1 MNHRNQQAYYQQQ
14 HAQHQHFQ
22 QQGKYNSKHGEQGG
36 GRPVSHSVNHG
47 HHPHHGTHSGVNHSA
62 KHGANQGYQHSYGPP
77 TSANPPPSVPQ
88 FNRSNS
94 ASQIQHKSPNIPYN
108 SQNPQNIS
116 HKPPHPQMHHMA
128 HGPTHQNYQNHQP
141 PSHSNRPLNRKPRA
155 APQAARVPITSIEH
169 HLDQLYHQ
177 QIQLN
182 DSTHSYFKTVKDI
195 GHHSY
200 RHNTN
205 FSQLVDTSQHMDK
218 PTFDLMNFQRQKV
231 HQINGNFRNV
241 FKAKLPTQQQINQQ
255 NHRLKNNSIPELEN
269 KLRKRKKEFTKT
281 GSMKVKN
288 DIEYMERQ
296 LQEYHRRITT
306 PKRAQTRSELVH
318 GVMQEV
324 VLPGSMDFAYR
335 QSNYHKHWHQNIN
348 KFQTK
353 TFTVSCTKTNYTKEK
368 SQILSELKMLDI
380 VDPNP
385 K

>member
-22 QQGKYNSKHGEQGG
+22 QQGKNNSN
-36 GRPVSHSVNHG
+36 VNHVG
-47 HHPHHGTHSGVNHSA
+47 HHPHHGTSNGVNNSVN
-62 KHGANQGYQHSYGPP
+62 HGVNSGYQHSYGPP
-77 TSANPPPSVPQ
+77 TSGNPPPSVPQ
-88 FNRSNS
+88 FNRSYS
-94 ASQIQHKSPNIPYN
+94 ASQIQHKSQNLTYN
-108 SQNPQNIS
+108 SKNPHIIS
-116 HKPPHPQMHHMA
+116 HKPPAHPQM
-128 HGPTHQNYQNHQP
+128 QNYQNHQHLP
-141 PSHSNRPLNRKPRA
+141 PPPHSNRPPPNRKPRA
-155 APQAARVPITSIEH
+155 TPQTARVPITSIEH

-241 FKAKLPTQQQINQQ
+241 FKAKLPSQQQINQQ
-255 NHRLKNNSIPELEN
+255 IHRLKNNSIPELEN

-296 LQEYHRRITT
+296 LQEYQRRITT

-353 TFTVSCTKTNYTKEK
+353 TFTVSCTKTNYVKEK

-385 K
+385 KN

>member
-1 MNHRNQQAYYQQQ
+1 
-14 HAQHQHFQ
+14 
-22 QQGKYNSKHGEQGG
+22 
-36 GRPVSHSVNHG
+36 
-47 HHPHHGTHSGVNHSA
+47 
-62 KHGANQGYQHSYGPP
+62 
-77 TSANPPPSVPQ
+77 
-88 FNRSNS
+88 
-94 ASQIQHKSPNIPYN
+94 
-108 SQNPQNIS
+108 
-116 HKPPHPQMHHMA
+116 
-128 HGPTHQNYQNHQP
+128 
-141 PSHSNRPLNRKPRA
+141 
-155 APQAARVPITSIEH
+155 
-169 HLDQLYHQ
+169 
-177 QIQLN
+177 
-182 DSTHSYFKTVKDI
+182 
-195 GHHSY
+195 
-200 RHNTN
+200 
-205 FSQLVDTSQHMDK
+205 MDK

-241 FKAKLPTQQQINQQ
+241 FKAKLPSQQQINQQ

-353 TFTVSCTKTNYTKEK
+353 TFTVSCTKTNYIKERN
-368 SQILSELKMLDI
+368 QILSELKMLDI
-380 VDPNP
+380 VDPDP
-385 K
+385 KKKFNVMK